1 MLYSKKNYILMGIS
15 ALLII
20 VGFILMS
27 GGASED
33 STALRADLFSAR
45 RIIIAPIICVLGFAL
60 MGYAILANP
69 TQSKGEEDTK

>member
-1 MLYSKKNYILMGIS
+1 MLYSKKNYILMGVS

-33 STALRADLFSAR
+33 PTAFSVDIFSAR

-60 MGYAILANP
+60 MGYAILANT

>member
-1 MLYSKKNYILMGIS
+1 MLYSKKNYILMGVS

-33 STALRADLFSAR
+33 PTAFSADIFSTR
-45 RIIIAPIICVLGFAL
+45 RIIIAPIICVLGFTL
-60 MGYAILANP
+60 MVYAILAKPAQN
-69 TQSKGEEDTK
+69 KGEEGSK